1 MSRNKVLR
9 GSNEIIDDTRFEANV
24 TNGSKIYVHYNDLQ
38 HKIGKISNIQSYV
51 IVYDC
56 PNENNENGS
65 YSFILGPKAANVSS
79 GQEGIYA
86 EKLIPYIEGDQ
97 LVYNADGVGNLY
109 EKSFNDATSQEVFED
124 TLSGPDSSLFKKDKF
139 DYILKVDNTK
149 LNNHKQTAENLLN
162 GANITLSSLNI
173 ESLTNLDESKK
184 FNMNSEGYSKFSY
197 YNS

>member
-38 HKIGKISNIQSYV
+38 HKIGKISNIQSYI

-56 PNENNENGS
+56 PNENNTSGS
-65 YSFILGPKAANVSS
+65 YSFILGPKAANVPA

-86 EKLIPYIEGDQ
+86 EKLIPYIEGNH
-97 LVYNADGVGNLY
+97 LVYNVDGVGNLY
-109 EKSFNDATSQEVFED
+109 KKSFNDATSQEVFKD
-124 TLSGPDSSLFKKDKF
+124 NVSLFKNDKF

-149 LNNHKQTAENLLN
+149 LYDYKHTAETLLN
-162 GANITLSSLNI
+162 DENITLSSLNI
-173 ESLTNLDESKK
+173 ESLNENKK
-184 FNMNSEGYSKFSY
+184 FGMNSEGYSYF
-197 YNS
+197 NL